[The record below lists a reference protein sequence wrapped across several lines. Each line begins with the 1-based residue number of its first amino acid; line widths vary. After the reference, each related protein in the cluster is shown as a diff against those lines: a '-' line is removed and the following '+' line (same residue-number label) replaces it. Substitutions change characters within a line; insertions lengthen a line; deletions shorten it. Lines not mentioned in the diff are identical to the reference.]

1 MKQKKTEE
9 ILITIEGGN
18 FETQMY
24 LLNNLHELANPAGF
38 QPCTPDDVHRNFFE
52 GKKRNAMKK
61 VYFIWQKES
70 SDKNLKALKG
80 FQYFVFVPTL
90 MTSLKKTK
98 SNQFY
103 DSGCITTVKE
113 LNELLQKKKK

>member
-24 LLNNLHELANPAGF
+24 LLNNLQGLANPAGF
-38 QPCTPDDVHRNFFE
+38 YPCIPVDVHKNFFE
-52 GKKRNAMKK
+52 GKKGNAMKK
-61 VYFIWQKES
+61 AYFVWQKES

-80 FQYFVFVPTL
+80 FQYFNFVPTL

-98 SNQFY
+98 PNQSY
-103 DSGCITTVKE
+103 DSGCVTTAKE
-113 LNELLQKKKK
+113 LNELLQKKK